1 MNFNQSVTIVYDL
14 AMTMAGET
22 QPRQLAIAMFQRL
35 LAHTGCACGAVLLD
49 PCPVGGDA
57 VSVDVYAVVG
67 SRTLCSLEGTRVEW
81 PAGLLRNGAV
91 RTEQGWLPGA
101 RQYAHALNLMLPDV
115 GQVLLLSAHDTA
127 EIGSLAAALFPQV
140 LAKFARSLRLCLDDQ
155 AHRASLIR
163 AKELAEACSQA
174 KSRFLS
180 SMSHELRTPLNAI
193 LGYTQLLEMD
203 DDLSEEVLGNIRE
216 IGRAGHCLLAMV
228 NDVLDLG
235 RIEAGEM
242 DLLIETFA
250 LADVVARSRAENLAA
265 AESRRIAFDEAH
277 CDAALHVS
285 ADRRRLRQALN
296 NLVSNAIKFNREG
309 GRVTI
314 SCAATDDGRIRITV
328 TDNGPGIAADLQ
340 AQLFQPFNRL
350 GGEMGPVEGSGI
362 GLAIARQLMV
372 SMSGAIGYKDEIGG
386 GCFWLEI
393 PSAGVEKM
401 PSAVIQPRDDRP
413 AVARRLQDARVLVVE
428 DYQPNQ
434 QVFAMQLERLG
445 CIADIA
451 PHGAAALEK
460 WSANRYGL
468 ILTDINMPVMD
479 GLDLARAVRR
489 REQASGGHIPIIA
502 ITAAAVSSERTRCR
516 EAGMD
521 DVLTKP
527 LSLEQ
532 LRGCLTRWLG
542 PLAAAPDQA
551 AASPRAPLPAATA
564 LKDAPIL
571 DLVRLYDVLG
581 QVSLDAARDLVAT
594 FLGSAREGLDRLASG
609 GEEVDNAAVS
619 REMHKQKSSAR
630 TVGAL
635 RYAQRAESLEL
646 QAKAGGTIGLTALRQ
661 DLADVE
667 AAAARL
673 DAAIP
678 TDAAE
683 LPPIGHVA
691 EVFYAS
697 VLVVD
702 DDVVVQRQMSATLSR
717 LGVKEVL
724 LADHGEQ
731 ALALIEAR
739 SDAVAAVICDLDMP
753 RMDGVELIRLLG
765 HIGFQGGLILMSG
778 ADEQVLKTVSNL
790 ARLHGLQLLGHL
802 QKPVMPAQI
811 AALLATVKA
820 SPVQRPRFNAGP
832 GILLQDLRAAM
843 ANNEFSMWFQPK
855 VEALTLRPIG
865 VEALAR
871 WRRPDGHFVP
881 PDVFITLAE
890 QEGIIGELSRI
901 LVSLALKEGAR
912 LHVAGFPLKVAVNLS
927 GRWLDD
933 LSLPEFIQNTVLA
946 AGLKSADI
954 VLEVTE
960 TGVMKELAKALD
972 VLTRLR
978 LKGFG
983 LSIDDFGIGYSSFEQ
998 LGRIPFTELKLDRSF
1013 VVKGGKDVAARAILE
1028 SSMSMARKLGLSTVA
1043 EGVETLADLELVR
1056 SLICDAVQGYLI
1068 AKPMPPDELIDWL
1081 RGWQDKKSPL

>member
-1 MNFNQSVTIVYDL
+1 MTLNHSVSVVYDL

-22 QPRQLAIAMFQRL
+22 QPRQLATVMLQRL

-49 PCPVGGDA
+49 PCPVDGDA
-57 VSVDVYAVVG
+57 VSVEVYAAVG
-67 SRTLCSLEGTRVEW
+67 SRTLRSLEGKRVAW
-81 PAGLLRNGAV
+81 PSDLLRNGAIK
-91 RTEQGWLPGA
+91 TEQGWLPGA
-101 RQYAHALNLMLPDV
+101 RPYAHAFNLMLPEV
-115 GQVLLLSAHDTA
+115 GQVLLLSRHDTA
-127 EIGSLAAALFPQV
+127 EIGSLAALFPQI

-193 LGYTQLLEMD
+193 LGYAQLLEMD
-203 DDLSEEVLGNIRE
+203 GDLPEEVLGNIRE
-216 IGRAGHCLLAMV
+216 IGQAGHCLLAMV

-242 DLLIETFA
+242 DLLVESFA
-250 LADVVARSRAENLAA
+250 LADVVAQSRAENLAA
-265 AESRRIAFDEAH
+265 AESRKIVFDEVR

-285 ADRRRLRQALN
+285 ADRRRLLQALN
-296 NLVSNAIKFNREG
+296 NLVSNAVKFNREG
-309 GRVTI
+309 GRVTV
-314 SCAATDDGRIRITV
+314 SCAVAAERRVRIV
-328 TDNGPGIAADLQ
+328 VADNGPGIATDLQ

-350 GGEMGPVEGSGI
+350 GVEMGRVEGSGI
-362 GLAIARQLMV
+362 GLAIAKQLIE
-372 SMSGAIGYKDEIGG
+372 SMNGAIGYQDEVGG
-386 GCFWLEI
+386 GSFWLEI
-393 PSAGVEKM
+393 PISDIEKM
-401 PSAVIQPRDDRP
+401 PSVGVQAQEIRP
-413 AVARRLQDARVLVVE
+413 MAADRLQGARVLVTE

-434 QVFAMQLERLG
+434 QVLAMQLERLG

-451 PHGAAALEK
+451 PQGAVALEK
-460 WSANRYGL
+460 WSAGRYDL

-489 REQASGGHIPIIA
+489 REQSSGGHIPIIA
-502 ITAAAVSSERTRCR
+502 ITAAAVPSELARCQ

-527 LSLEQ
+527 LSLER

-542 PLAAAPDQA
+542 GPLSVTPDQA
-551 AASPRAPLPAATA
+551 AASLRAPLAATTA
-564 LKDAPIL
+564 LSDAPIL
-571 DLVRLYDVLG
+571 DLARLYDVLG
-581 QVSLDAARDLVAT
+581 QISLDAARVLVAT
-594 FLGSAREGLDRLASG
+594 FLGSAREGLDRLASSG
-609 GEEVDNAAVS
+609 GEVDNAAIS

-635 RYAQRAESLEL
+635 RFAQRAEALE
-646 QAKAGGTIGLTALRQ
+646 QQSKAGGTIMLTALRQ

-678 TDAAE
+678 AAPAE
-683 LPPIGHVA
+683 LPSIGHLPDVL
-691 EVFYAS
+691 YTS

-702 DDVVVQRQMSATLSR
+702 DDVVVQRQMSSILR
-717 LGVKEVL
+717 GLGVKEVL
-724 LADHGEQ
+724 IADHGEQ
-731 ALALIEAR
+731 ALALIEAG
-739 SDAVAAVICDLDMP
+739 SDAVAAVVCDLDMP
-753 RMDGVELIRLLG
+753 KMDGVELIRLLG
-765 HIGFQGGLILMSG
+765 HIGYQGGLILMSG
-778 ADEQVLKTVSNL
+778 ADEQVLKTASNL
-790 ARLHGLQLLGHL
+790 ARLHGLKLLGQM
-802 QKPVMPAQI
+802 QKPVMPGQI

-820 SPVQRPRFNAGP
+820 FPAQRPRFSAGP
-832 GILLQDLRAAM
+832 GILLQDLRTAM

-871 WRRPDGHFVP
+871 WRRPDGRFVP

-890 QEGIIGELSRI
+890 HEGIIGELSRI
-901 LVSLALKEGAR
+901 LVSLALKDGAR
-912 LHVAGFPLKVAVNLS
+912 LHVAGFPLKVAVNIS

-933 LSLPEFIQNTVLA
+933 LSLPEFIQNTVQA
-946 AGLKSADI
+946 AGLESADI

-960 TGVMKELAKALD
+960 TGVMKELTKALD

-978 LKGFG
+978 LKGVG

-1028 SSMSMARKLGLSTVA
+1028 SSMSMARKLGLATVA
-1043 EGVETLADLELVR
+1043 EGVETQADLELVR
-1056 SLICDAVQGYLI
+1056 SLMCDAVQGYLI

-1081 RGWQDKKSPL
+1081 RGWQDKRSLI